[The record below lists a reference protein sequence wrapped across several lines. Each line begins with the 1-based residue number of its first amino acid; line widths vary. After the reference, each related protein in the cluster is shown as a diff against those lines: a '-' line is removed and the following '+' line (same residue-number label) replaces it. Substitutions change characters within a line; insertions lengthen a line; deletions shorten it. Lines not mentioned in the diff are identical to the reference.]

1 MILES
6 SGQITIPAASR
17 AKFNLREGDNVEVVE
32 IDGALVIVQTDD
44 TSGRGCRLTYR
55 TGGTIGRKEVEEMST
70 EEIRGLLGG
79 N

>member
-6 SGQITIPAASR
+6 SGQITIPAALR

-44 TSGRGCRLTYR
+44 TPDVAVDSLTER
-55 TGGTIGRKEVEEMST
+55 AAPSAAKTSR
-70 EEIRGLLGG
+70 R
-79 N
+79 